1 MTAAT
6 ASPRI
11 APPAPELPKRRG
23 AELAMLAFV
32 TVIVIA
38 AQVAADLAQ
47 SDSIDSQ
54 LLYYALGFMGVWG
67 VAHLAVRFTAPY
79 ADPVLLPSV
88 ALLNGLGLV
97 MIRRLDHTEREYA
110 KSEGLPDPG
119 ATANS
124 QIAWMILGVL
134 LFIVVLA
141 VYRDHRTLGR
151 FTFTLGF
158 AGLLLLALPA
168 VLPSVIAP
176 TINGAK
182 IWIRVA
188 GFSLQPGELA
198 KVALLISFA
207 GYLVA
212 KRDVLSL
219 ASRKVLGLE
228 FPRMRDLGPI
238 VVIWIFSL
246 LVLMFEKDLGS
257 SLLFFGIFVA
267 LLYIATEKF
276 SWVVIGLALFL
287 GGATL
292 AYQLFGHVQQRVT
305 AWLDPFGSGDA
316 GYQLRQ
322 AMFGFG
328 TGGMFGTGW
337 GNGHPEKVPL
347 PKSDFITAALGEELG
362 LVGICAVLV
371 LYVVIVERGFRT
383 SLLVRDSFGTLL
395 AAGLAFSIGLQVF
408 VIVGGVT
415 GLIPL
420 TGLTTP
426 FLSAGGSSLIANF
439 ALIALLMRISDAARR
454 PAVRPKPAAAI
465 SEQTMQLA
473 KVDAGKI
480 GTHRQQRARAA
491 KRHLDAFAGDPSDE
505 LGARA
510 AAIGAANARSAPQ
523 AVIDEATAITDA
535 ATQHAAERAAAD
547 GQKPASERPGT
558 DTRDEAATERPGA
571 DARDEAAA
579 ERPGTDTR
587 DEAAAERPGARLDG
601 SGGSTRQAK
610 EADVGT
616 RGSGAD
622 GGRAEGR
629 SGAANR
635 ATDRAHNGHDDLPMT
650 PGNWLDQRPRR
661 PEDER

>member
-1 MTAAT
+1 MTAVT
-6 ASPRI
+6 ASPRT
-11 APPAPELPKRRG
+11 ATPVPDLPKRRNS
-23 AELAMLAFV
+23 ELMLLVFA
-32 TVIVIA
+32 TAIVIA
-38 AQVAADLAQ
+38 AQVAADLALT
-47 SDSIDSQ
+47 DSIDPQ
-54 LLYYALGFMGVWG
+54 LAWYALGFIGVWG

-79 ADPVLLPSV
+79 ADPVLLPCV

-97 MIRRLDHTEREYA
+97 MIRRLDYTERAYA
-110 KSEGLPDPG
+110 QSEGQELPQ

-124 QIAWMILGVL
+124 QIAWMILGVV
-134 LFIVVLA
+134 LFIAVLFI
-141 VYRDHRTLGR
+141 YRDHRTLGR

-158 AGLLLLALPA
+158 AGLFLLALPA
-168 VLPSVIAP
+168 MLPGFIAP

-188 GFSLQPGELA
+188 GFSIQPGELA

-238 VVIWIFSL
+238 VVMWIFSL

-276 SWVVIGLALFL
+276 SWVVIGLTMFL
-287 GGATL
+287 GGAFL
-292 AYQLFGHVQQRVT
+292 AYNLFSHVQRRVE

-322 AMFGFG
+322 ALFGFG

-362 LVGICAVLV
+362 LVGISAILV

-426 FLSAGGSSLIANF
+426 FLSAGGSSLVANF

-454 PAVRPKPAAAI
+454 PAVRPTPAGSV
-465 SEQTMQLA
+465 SEQTMQIA
-473 KVDAGKI
+473 KVDADKI
-480 GTHRQQRARAA
+480 GTHRQQKARAA
-491 KRHLDAFAGDPSDE
+491 KKHLDAFTGDPGDE

-510 AAIGAANARSAPQ
+510 AAIGAANAKSAPQ
-523 AVIDEATAITDA
+523 QVIDDATAIHDAGLLKDAEAADA
-535 ATQHAAERAAAD
+535 AGPESVE
-547 GQKPASERPGT
+547 PP
-558 DTRDEAATERPGA
+558 
-571 DARDEAAA
+571 
-579 ERPGTDTR
+579 
-587 DEAAAERPGARLDG
+587 
-601 SGGSTRQAK
+601 GST
-610 EADVGT
+610 
-616 RGSGAD
+616 
-622 GGRAEGR
+622 GGE
-629 SGAANR
+629 
-635 ATDRAHNGHDDLPMT
+635 
-650 PGNWLDQRPRR
+650 PR
-661 PEDER
+661 